1 MKDSK
6 NKKSKM
12 SIVTRGHTDITLIFI
27 VFFLVVFGIIMIY
40 SSSYYASYEE
50 TGTHIFYLLK
60 QSAWAV
66 VGFFIMYMVS
76 YVSFDIINMFAP
88 WLYGVSLVF
97 LGLVLAIGKEV
108 NGAKR
113 WLDFGFIRFQPSEFA
128 KITLIIILAYLV
140 SNLAKYITSFK
151 VLSLI
156 IFIIALP
163 VTLIGIENMST
174 ALVVMSIGGAIFL
187 VSYPKI
193 GKFLMVTVPIGVIAI
208 VLLISFAGYRMGRL
222 EIFLNG
228 PWSDPQGL
236 GYQTI
241 QSLYAI
247 GSGGLFGTG
256 LGQSMQKNGFIPE
269 AHNDMI
275 FSIVCEEIGL
285 FGALAL
291 ILLFIMLIW
300 RCIVIASN
308 STDMNGFLIVVGVMA
323 QIAVQVIINIAVVT
337 NSIPTT
343 GMPLPFIS
351 YGGSSL
357 FFLMAEMGLVLNVAR
372 KSKMNKVTG

>member
-1 MKDSK
+1 M
-6 NKKSKM
+6 
-12 SIVTRGHTDITLIFI
+12 VTKGQTDITLVFI
-27 VFFLVVFGIIMIY
+27 IFFLVVFGIIMIY
-40 SSSYYASYEE
+40 SSSYYASYEQQ
-50 TGTHIFYLLK
+50 GTHIHFLLK

-66 VGFFIMYMVS
+66 LGFIVMYVVS
-76 YVSFDIINMFAP
+76 YVSFDVIYFFSP
-88 WLYGVSLVF
+88 WLYAASLVF
-97 LGLVLAIGKEV
+97 LGLVLAIGEKV
-108 NGAKR
+108 KGQKR
-113 WLDFGFIRFQPSEFA
+113 WLKFGVIQFQPSEFA
-128 KITLIIILAYLV
+128 KFALIILLAYLV
-140 SNLAKYITSFK
+140 SRMLKHITRLK
-151 VLSLI
+151 VLVLI
-156 IFIIALP
+156 ILIIALP
-163 VTLIGIENMST
+163 AALIGIANMST
-174 ALVVMSIGGAIFL
+174 SLVLMSIGGAVLL
-187 VSYPKI
+187 VTYPKI
-193 GKFLMVTVPIGVIAI
+193 AKFLMVTIPVGIIAI
-208 VLLISFAGYRMGRL
+208 VLLVTFAGYRMGRVK
-222 EIFLNG
+222 IFLEG

-308 STDMNGFLIVVGVMA
+308 STSIDRFLIVVGVMA

-357 FFLMAEMGLVLNVAR
+357 IFLMAEMGLVLNVAR
-372 KSKMNKVTG
+372 DSKMNKI